1 MAVVVSPGV
10 SYRWDVFRAVP
21 YVGMGVGFYTWK
33 EVKPQLKNA
42 RFGAPVHLGVDY
54 FLSRDVV
61 LSGQATAHVVAAESG
76 VRVPWFQVGIGA
88 SHAWGW

>member
-1 MAVVVSPGV
+1 
-10 SYRWDVFRAVP
+10 
-21 YVGMGVGFYTWK
+21 MGVGFYTWK